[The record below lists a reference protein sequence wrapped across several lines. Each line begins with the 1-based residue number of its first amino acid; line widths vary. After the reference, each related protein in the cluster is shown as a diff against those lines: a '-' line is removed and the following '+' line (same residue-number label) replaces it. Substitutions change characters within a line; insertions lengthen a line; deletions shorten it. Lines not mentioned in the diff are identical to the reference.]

1 MAIDKKIS
9 QLTAKVGVIEDTDLI
24 EISDYHGA
32 TYDTKS
38 ITGAQINPYK
48 TYLANVTQVGTAAP
62 TLNFGY
68 SAELTST
75 VSFTRA
81 STGTYELTLS
91 TTELTANKTFV
102 QITNGASG
110 VNVVVGA
117 YVTSTTKIVFY
128 TANSTTGALLDSALN
143 ETQIE
148 IKIIK

>member
-9 QLTAKVGVIEDTDLI
+9 QLTAKVGIIEDTDLF
-24 EISDYHGA
+24 EISDYDGA

-48 TYLANVTQVGTAAP
+48 VYLANVTQVGTAPP

-68 SAELTST
+68 ASELAST
-75 VSFTRA
+75 VTFTRT

-91 TTELTANKTFV
+91 TAELTVNKTFV
-102 QITNGASG
+102 HITNGASG

>member
-24 EISDYHGA
+24 EISDYNGV

-48 TYLANVTQVGTAAP
+48 TYLANVTQVGTSAP

-75 VSFTRA
+75 VTFSRT
-81 STGTYELTLS
+81 STGTCELTLS
-91 TTELTANKTFV
+91 TAELTAGKTFV
-102 QITNGASG
+102 QITNGGGGAI
-110 VNVVVGA
+110 VGA
-117 YVTSTTKIVFY
+117 YRTSTTTIVFY
-128 TANSTTGALLDSALN
+128 SANITTGALSDSLLDEA
-143 ETQIE
+143 QIE

>member
-24 EISDYHGA
+24 EISDYNGA

-62 TLNFGY
+62 TLNYGY
-68 SAELTST
+68 ASELAST
-75 VSFTRA
+75 VTFTRV
-81 STGTYELTLS
+81 GIGEYELTLS
-91 TTELTANKTFV
+91 TAELTANKTFV
-102 QITNGASG
+102 RITNGANGRG
-110 VNVVVGA
+110 VIVGA
-117 YVTSTTKIVFY
+117 YRVSTTKIAFY
-128 TANSTTGALLDSALN
+128 SSLSTTSAFTDGAID

>member
-24 EISDYHGA
+24 EISDYNGA

-38 ITGAQINPYK
+38 VTGAQINPYK
-48 TYLANVTQVGTAAP
+48 TYLANVTQVGTGNP
-62 TLNFGY
+62 SINTSY
-68 SAELTST
+68 SELSSV
-75 VSFTRA
+75 VSFSRT
-81 STGTYELTLS
+81 STGTYELILS
-91 TTELTANKTFV
+91 TAELTVNSTFV

-128 TANSTTGALLDSALN
+128 TSNSTTGVLLDSALN